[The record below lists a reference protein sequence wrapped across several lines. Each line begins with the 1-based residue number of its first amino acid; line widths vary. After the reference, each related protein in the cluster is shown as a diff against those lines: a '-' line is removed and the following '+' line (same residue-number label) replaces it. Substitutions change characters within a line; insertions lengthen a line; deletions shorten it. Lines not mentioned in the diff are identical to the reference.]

1 MKVKYQEQVY
11 NVIDNA
17 VDAYGN
23 ELYLIQNETACHWV
37 PVKILE
43 VL

>member
-11 NVIDNA
+11 NVIDNGS
-17 VDAYGN
+17 DANGR
-23 ELYLIQNETACHWV
+23 ELYLIQNPTDCRWV
-37 PVKILE
+37 PIKDLE